1 MGNTRLMYNW
11 DRHTVHVYYCFL
23 IILLSYD
30 SDHGKF
36 CKFLFKKIKSTNC
49 QLPARKF
56 YKKFDAVHSPKFL
69 VVINGG
75 DYHIIV
81 CLCLTKAHVKQIL
94 FSSKPLFHD
103 LASLKSL
110 GKYKHVFTIFCE
122 LFYQEFTKV
131 VIKAR

>member
-1 MGNTRLMYNW
+1 MTLIMGNF
-11 DRHTVHVYYCFL
+11 VS
-23 IILLSYD
+23 SY
-30 SDHGKF
+30 SKRSKG
-36 CKFLFKKIKSTNC
+36 TNC
-49 QLPARKF
+49 HLPARKF

-103 LASLKSL
+103 LASLKSQ
-110 GKYKHVFTIFCE
+110 GKCKHIFTIFCE
-122 LFYQEFTKV
+122 LFYHEFTTV
-131 VIKAR
+131 AIKAR

>member
-1 MGNTRLMYNW
+1 MTLIMGNF
-11 DRHTVHVYYCFL
+11 VS
-23 IILLSYD
+23 SY
-30 SDHGKF
+30 SKRS
-36 CKFLFKKIKSTNC
+36 KRSKSTNC
-49 QLPARKF
+49 HLPARKF

-110 GKYKHVFTIFCE
+110 GKCKHIFTIFCE
-122 LFYQEFTKV
+122 LFYHEFTTV
-131 VIKAR
+131 AIKAR